1 MGTYKPP
8 PTEDELPNLKVKQDG
23 CAPAKAWHT
32 FHPINCNLFHEIE
45 TGMSRSVVVSGTGGS
60 SSSGTTTDGENVSMN
75 MGTNYIQF
83 LDHGGRRDA
92 WVYNRALPPTS
103 SYTSSSSSQQQE
115 EDRVILKTLRWDKP
129 YGPRLYDNQRKDALV
144 SERLSSSPHVIN
156 TYGYCG
162 MSTLNEFAGGGN
174 FETYIESRSKNKK
187 NILTSYELLEF
198 ARNISV
204 GLADV
209 HDIGINDDNDGS
221 SNYDPSRQ
229 QEQGELGGGI
239 GIPYNIGT
247 IVHHDF
253 RHHNLL
259 LTNDYQVKLSDF
271 NTAQLLQWNYNT
283 NTSCG
288 FNWYKH
294 CGQTIWGADRSPEE
308 CIGTKQN
315 LVSQKAEVYHL
326 GALLHFILSHR
337 PHPYVNRIYKENGVR
352 YYEIE
357 SRTST
362 TSTTTHDETM
372 TSKAITNDGN
382 NVSQKVTTSSSSSNN
397 KAYEEQ
403 DVAQVIRTLILNGVK
418 PPLPHDV
425 MTSSD
430 PAIMAIVKA
439 RNDAMSYNVTDRPD
453 ARTVA
458 NDLLRHDVGTAE
470 SVALLQQQQQ
480 EEEQEGGQL
489 GTTTT
494 DTNAKSLVV
503 GSSLANGSQVTKQQ
517 QQQQQQ
523 QQKLAISV
531 EDPSRPSSSSS
542 GSSSLVSVRNKDNN
556 NVHDDDDD
564 EFTFVQ
570 DERGLHKLEF
580 VHTATT
586 GGSNIEL
593 SGEFVCF

>member
-1 MGTYKPP
+1 MVLCP
-8 PTEDELPNLKVKQDG
+8 L
-23 CAPAKAWHT
+23 
-32 FHPINCNLFHEIE
+32 
-45 TGMSRSVVVSGTGGS
+45 GGS
-60 SSSGTTTDGENVSMN
+60 RTTDDSENEGSGNIN
-75 MGTNYIQF
+75 MGN
-83 LDHGGRRDA
+83 A
-92 WVYNRALPPTS
+92 WVYNRALPP
-103 SYTSSSSSQQQE
+103 SYTSSSSSSSSSQQGTGTE
-115 EDRVILKTLRWDKP
+115 EDRVVMKTLRWDKP

-162 MSTLNEFAGGGN
+162 MSTFNEFAGGGN
-174 FETYIESRSKNKK
+174 FETYIESRSKK
-187 NILTSYELLEF
+187 NNLPITSYELLEF

-221 SNYDPSRQ
+221 SNYDPSQRQ
-229 QEQGELGGGI
+229 QQQGEEGEGGI
-239 GIPYNIGT
+239 GIPFNIGT

-259 LTNDYQVKLSDF
+259 LTNDYRVKLSDF

-308 CIGTKQN
+308 CYGTKQN

-362 TSTTTHDETM
+362 TDDDETM
-372 TSKAITNDGN
+372 TTKTHDDD
-382 NVSQKVTTSSSSSNN
+382 

-453 ARTVA
+453 ARTLRMTFFDTMLA
-458 NDLLRHDVGTAE
+458 LPSLLLYYSNNKKNKND
-470 SVALLQQQQQ
+470 
-480 EEEQEGGQL
+480 
-489 GTTTT
+489 
-494 DTNAKSLVV
+494 NLVV
-503 GSSLANGSQVTKQQ
+503 LLIRMQRVW
-517 QQQQQQ
+517 
-523 QQKLAISV
+523 
-531 EDPSRPSSSSS
+531 
-542 GSSSLVSVRNKDNN
+542 
-556 NVHDDDDD
+556 
-564 EFTFVQ
+564 
-570 DERGLHKLEF
+570 
-580 VHTATT
+580 
-586 GGSNIEL
+586 
-593 SGEFVCF
+593 

>member
-1 MGTYKPP
+1 
-8 PTEDELPNLKVKQDG
+8 
-23 CAPAKAWHT
+23 
-32 FHPINCNLFHEIE
+32 
-45 TGMSRSVVVSGTGGS
+45 
-60 SSSGTTTDGENVSMN
+60 
-75 MGTNYIQF
+75 
-83 LDHGGRRDA
+83 
-92 WVYNRALPPTS
+92 
-103 SYTSSSSSQQQE
+103 
-115 EDRVILKTLRWDKP
+115 
-129 YGPRLYDNQRKDALV
+129 
-144 SERLSSSPHVIN
+144 
-156 TYGYCG
+156 
-162 MSTLNEFAGGGN
+162 MSTFNEFAGGGN
-174 FETYIESRSKNKK
+174 FETYIESRSKK
-187 NILTSYELLEF
+187 NNLSITSYELLEF

-221 SNYDPSRQ
+221 SNYDPSQRQ
-229 QEQGELGGGI
+229 QQGEGGGGI
-239 GIPYNIGT
+239 GIPFNIGT

-259 LTNDYQVKLSDF
+259 LTNDYRVKLSDF

-308 CIGTKQN
+308 CYGTKQN

-362 TSTTTHDETM
+362 TTDDDETM
-372 TSKAITNDGN
+372 TTKTHDD
-382 NVSQKVTTSSSSSNN
+382 N

-458 NDLLRHDVGTAE
+458 NDLLRHDVGTTE
-470 SVALLQQQQQ
+470 SVALLQQQQ
-480 EEEQEGGQL
+480 EEQEGGQL

-517 QQQQQQ
+517 QQQQ
-523 QQKLAISV
+523 KLAIND
-531 EDPSRPSSSSS
+531 EDPSHPSSSSS
-542 GSSSLVSVRNKDNN
+542 GSSSLVSGRNNDNN
-556 NVHDDDDD
+556 NVHDDDD